1 MKTNYRDLYIHHSN
15 EELLDIY
22 QNNRGNYI
30 DEVYIEIE
38 KILEER
44 NVPFQKIESKEIEEE
59 ESLSTTPK
67 SVTYLPMILGGFSIF
82 LGYQISYAGVDYFDF

>member
-44 NVPFQKIESKEIEEE
+44 NVPFQKLESKEIEEE
-59 ESLSTTPK
+59 ESLSTTR
-67 SVTYLPMILGGFSIF
+67 
-82 LGYQISYAGVDYFDF
+82 D